1 MVNISKTDFQQKS
14 QKLGSGTQGSVY
26 LYPLRTKTGQTK
38 EVAVKIYRN
47 KSLDNNNLQIETH
60 LQRLLGTFRRMPD
73 NELKILKTATTMILD
88 TVKIDDKFKGY
99 VMRKIP
105 EMYLPKK
112 KSLYSD
118 EVKVVERTLAYAL
131 NDDETKL
138 KLQEPIISVIG
149 RKIILLKLLYVM
161 SIFHRN
167 DIIVGDISPNNI
179 LVYVDPVD
187 QKKNS
192 ILFLDTDS
200 FRTKNAMFPLYQPHT
215 PNWIPPEC
223 RNSVSDINKFFQ
235 SKQTDV
241 WKISILILRLYYF
254 GPQRTAIESS
264 DEALNR
270 ISSEVSKEFSALI
283 QRGLDKNPD
292 NRPSILEILN
302 ALRRG

>member
-1 MVNISKTDFQQKS
+1 MVNISKVDFQQKS
-14 QKLGSGTQGSVY
+14 KKLGSGTQGSVY
-26 LYPLRTKTGQTK
+26 LYPLSTKTGQIK
-38 EVAVKIYRN
+38 EVAIKIYRN
-47 KSLDNNNLQIETH
+47 KTLAGNDLQIETH
-60 LQRLLGTFRRMPD
+60 LQRLLGTFRRMPA
-73 NELKILKTATTMILD
+73 NELKILRTATTMILD
-88 TVKIDDKFKGY
+88 TVKIDDRFKGY

-105 EMYLPKK
+105 EMYLPQKK
-112 KSLYSD
+112 NLYSD
-118 EVKVVERTLAYAL
+118 EVKIVERTLAYAL

-138 KLQEPIISVIG
+138 KLQEPIISVTG

-179 LVYVDPVD
+179 LIYVDSVD

-200 FRTKNAMFPLYQPHT
+200 FRTKNAMFPLHQPHT
-215 PNWIPPEC
+215 PDWIPPEC
-223 RNSVSDINKFFQ
+223 RNSDSDINKFFQ

-241 WKISILILRLYYF
+241 WKIAILVLRLYYF

-270 ISSEVSKEFSALI
+270 ISTEISKEFSELI
-283 QRGLDKNPD
+283 RRGLDKNPD
-292 NRPSILEILN
+292 NRPSIVELLDT
-302 ALRRG
+302 LRKG

>member
-26 LYPLRTKTGQTK
+26 LYPLRTKIGQTK

-105 EMYLPKK
+105 EIYLPKK

-131 NDDETKL
+131 NDDETRL
-138 KLQEPIISVIG
+138 KLQEPIISVTG
-149 RKIILLKLLYVM
+149 RKILLLKLLYVM

-179 LVYVDPVD
+179 LVYVDPID

-200 FRTKNAMFPLYQPHT
+200 FRTKNAMFPLHQPHT
-215 PNWIPPEC
+215 PNWEPPEC
-223 RNSVSDINKFFQ
+223 RNSDSDIKKFFQ

-264 DEALNR
+264 DEAINR

-292 NRPSILEILN
+292 NRPSILEMLT